1 VTASTAPTARL
12 GGGRR
17 RFPLATA
24 LVVVLGV
31 GIAGCGG
38 PLAAERSP
46 VPAGPLG
53 PVVARADVVGPDIEC
68 RGVARDRCLR
78 AGTIEGTVAGVPVS
92 DIERV
97 IVSCEG
103 APCTVA
109 GGAMRL
115 DVLLRDGSTVEVARG
130 GYGEFR
136 QP

>member
-1 VTASTAPTARL
+1 VNASTAPTTRL

-17 RFPLATA
+17 RFPFGVAM
-24 LVVVLGV
+24 VVVLGL
-31 GIAGCGG
+31 GAAGCAG

-53 PVVARADVVGPDIEC
+53 PVVARAEAVGPDIEC
-68 RGVARDRCLR
+68 RGIARDRCLA
-78 AGTIEGTVAGVPVS
+78 AGTIEDEIAGVAVT

-103 APCTVA
+103 APCTAA

-115 DVLLRDGSTVEVARG
+115 DVLLRDGSMVEVARG

>member
-1 VTASTAPTARL
+1 MGLCA
-12 GGGRR
+12 
-17 RFPLATA
+17 
-24 LVVVLGV
+24 
-31 GIAGCGG
+31 AGCVG

-46 VPAGPLG
+46 VPAGPVG
-53 PVVARADVVGPDIEC
+53 QVVARADALGPDIEC
-68 RGVARDRCLR
+68 RGIARDRCLA
-78 AGTIEGTVAGVPVS
+78 AGAIEDEIAGIPVT

-103 APCTVA
+103 GPCTSA

-130 GYGEFR
+130 AYGDSR